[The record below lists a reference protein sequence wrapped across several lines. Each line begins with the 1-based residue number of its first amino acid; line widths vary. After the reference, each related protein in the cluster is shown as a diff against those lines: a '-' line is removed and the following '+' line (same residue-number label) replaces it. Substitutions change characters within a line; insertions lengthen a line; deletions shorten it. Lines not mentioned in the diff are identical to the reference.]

1 MIYIDTLHNTS
12 STRDSARQNAQDASE
27 VNRHMLKQKQ
37 RQMAAAKAIKSFW
50 TKRAG
55 DWLVNRNRDEDDE
68 TGSLDFSLDY
78 IRETVLRSKFR
89 SVIFAIVVDV
99 HLIHRC

>member
-1 MIYIDTLHNTS
+1 M
-12 STRDSARQNAQDASE
+12 
-27 VNRHMLKQKQ
+27 
-37 RQMAAAKAIKSFW
+37 
-50 TKRAG
+50 
-55 DWLVNRNRDEDDE
+55 VNRNRDEDDE